1 MNRAGLL
8 REVLL
13 GRLLIVG
20 EFRGA
25 HAAMDG
31 YVDRTT
37 GEKVGY
43 VKAIILAE
51 CQVRGN
57 LARAMFYQ
65 RLPESVEKPE
75 EAVFPYQKGKLYVFF
90 LVSLKNDNRQVIGSL
105 ADRLPELL
113 EDQPEASSDAATQK
127 ELAEISAVTEDS
139 PDRQNRIRVR
149 AVKRRIG
156 RKFDYAAREAI
167 NRSLGEKGEQ
177 WVLLYETKRLQCAG
191 LAELVPRIDW
201 VSKSMGDGVGYDI
214 RSFNS
219 DGTERFIE
227 VKTTNQGKFSPFF
240 LSNNEI
246 EFADEFTEQFYLYRV
261 FDFRDS
267 PRVFILHGKPFTW
280 GTIQP
285 VQFRVSF

>member
-1 MNRAGLL
+1 MNRAELL

-37 GEKVGY
+37 GEKIGY
-43 VKAIILAE
+43 VKAILLAE

-90 LVSLKNDNRQVIGSL
+90 LVSLKNDNGQVIGSL

-113 EDQPEASSDAATQK
+113 EDQPEAEEETVGAPLRGTHRAPPNLVNIKNNS
-127 ELAEISAVTEDS
+127 TE
-139 PDRQNRIRVR
+139 
-149 AVKRRIG
+149 
-156 RKFDYAAREAI
+156 
-167 NRSLGEKGEQ
+167 
-177 WVLLYETKRLQCAG
+177 
-191 LAELVPRIDW
+191 
-201 VSKSMGDGVGYDI
+201 
-214 RSFNS
+214 
-219 DGTERFIE
+219 
-227 VKTTNQGKFSPFF
+227 
-240 LSNNEI
+240 
-246 EFADEFTEQFYLYRV
+246 
-261 FDFRDS
+261 
-267 PRVFILHGKPFTW
+267 
-280 GTIQP
+280 TI
-285 VQFRVSF
+285 